1 MAPSRWARRRGSA
14 HRVRWAAALARS
26 DLRTRSTNSVSVA
39 SCRGYGIGVHN
50 AGIAPAP
57 LSPETTFCLAPTACQ
72 PRRSLM
78 LRAGRVHRGRRE
90 ISQVRRRH
98 RFPAIVAS
106 LACKRK
112 QASAHDPD
120 RGSSA
125 PRAVSNARYVS
136 SSRSCSCRTGPRAR
150 AARGSPRRWRTSRR
164 RTDKSSR
171 RLKLNATHAREEGQC
186 APGAATRPLLYIL
199 FRNSAIAVAIA
210 GAELLAGV
218 HLKGLYSTDSGLK
231 LLET

>member
-1 MAPSRWARRRGSA
+1 MCLRTLNSTNELSSSVSTHAQTYDDTPVAHSGPMAPSRWARRRGSA

-26 DLRTRSTNSVSVA
+26 DLRTRSTNSVSVE
-39 SCRGYGIGVHN
+39 SCRGYGIGVHD
-50 AGIAPAP
+50 AGNAPAP
-57 LSPETTFCLAPTACQ
+57 LSPETTFCLAATACH

-78 LRAGRVHRGRRE
+78 LRAGRVHGARVD
-90 ISQVRRRH
+90 IPFDSRRR

-136 SSRSCSCRTGPRAR
+136 SSRSCHSRTCARAR
-150 AARGSPRRWRTSRR
+150 IARGSPRRWRTSRR
-164 RTDKSSR
+164 REPINR
-171 RLKLNATHAREEGQC
+171 RDA
-186 APGAATRPLLYIL
+186 
-199 FRNSAIAVAIA
+199 
-210 GAELLAGV
+210 
-218 HLKGLYSTDSGLK
+218 
-231 LLET
+231 

>member
-1 MAPSRWARRRGSA
+1 MCLRTLNSTNELSPSVSTHAQTHDDTPVAHSGPMAPSRWARRRGSA
-14 HRVRWAAALARS
+14 HRVRWPAARARS
-26 DLRTRSTNSVSVA
+26 DLRTRSTNSVSVE
-39 SCRGYGIGVHN
+39 SCRGSGIGVHD

-57 LSPETTFCLAPTACQ
+57 LSPETTFCLAATACH

-78 LRAGRVHRGRRE
+78 LRAGRVQGGRRE
-90 ISQVRRRH
+90 ISQVPRRH
-98 RFPAIVAS
+98 RCPAIVAS
-106 LACKRK
+106 LACERK

-164 RTDKSSR
+164 RDR
-171 RLKLNATHAREEGQC
+171 
-186 APGAATRPLLYIL
+186 
-199 FRNSAIAVAIA
+199 
-210 GAELLAGV
+210 
-218 HLKGLYSTDSGLK
+218 
-231 LLET
+231 

>member
-1 MAPSRWARRRGSA
+1 MCLRTLNSTNELSPSVSTHAQTDDDTPVAHSGPMAPSRWARRRGSA

-26 DLRTRSTNSVSVA
+26 DLRTRSTSSVSVE

-90 ISQVRRRH
+90 ISQVRRRR
-98 RFPAIVAS
+98 RFQAIVAS
-106 LACKRK
+106 LARERK

-125 PRAVSNARYVS
+125 PRSNWNTRYVS
-136 SSRSCSCRTGPRAR
+136 SSRSCHSRTCARAR
-150 AARGSPRRWRTSRR
+150 VARGSPRRRRTSRR
-164 RTDKSSR
+164 REPINR
-171 RLKLNATHAREEGQC
+171 RDA
-186 APGAATRPLLYIL
+186 
-199 FRNSAIAVAIA
+199 
-210 GAELLAGV
+210 
-218 HLKGLYSTDSGLK
+218 
-231 LLET
+231 